1 MRQWLKDKSNQL
13 GLITG
18 LVGLLFSFAGRPLN
32 LGRELGDPLPV
43 VLSLSQA
50 LRGGLLYL
58 NWRGVVWHLLFILF
72 LVLLAAGIL
81 HLRLPKSQRQ
91 QISLGKVVRFAAVLN
106 VLAVALTEVDAVVVG
121 FWYLMAGFVSVFL
134 AGVLAEGVAKLMN
147 R

>member
-1 MRQWLKDKSNQL
+1 MWQWLNDKSNQL
-13 GLITG
+13 GLIVG
-18 LVGLLFSFAGRPLN
+18 LIGLLFSFAGRPLN

-43 VLSLSQA
+43 ILSLSQA

-91 QISLGKVVRFAAVLN
+91 QISLGAAVRFAAVLN